1 MTNEEQNP
9 LSIIEEANTKTLD
22 YFNKTYL
29 SNLELV
35 QKLKTELFELEVQIE
50 TLQKTRDLYTYQG
63 EDRRNVFSPLTDIRS
78 SSVSRGA
85 QLGEQ
90 VKALEDA
97 RESLENRIA
106 QLEADISFYK
116 EQVDM
121 LSKASKCIHT
131 VLIGKKESKNILADE
146 SGDTGIEFIETADT
160 EDKSTHNYNM
170 LRLEDYERYRCA
182 NSLNKNVKEELIS
195 NLNKLDVLKWLLHS
209 DIGRAMVTLTEL
221 HNSSENVLNSLDKVL
236 YRLNYN
242 VDTKQPIWD
251 QVDKLIDAY
260 KKIHPECM
268 IDYSCDCTEHE
279 LNIPPV
285 ITVRLI
291 AMLREIFNNIFKHS
305 NANRV
310 TAKIFISSRLIDVY
324 VNDNGVGI
332 PEDYLDRAAWHSGLH
347 KLHETIYQLD
357 GKLQIEGDLISGTN
371 VRFSFPIK
379 QPSLNS
385 ARGFVK

>member
-9 LSIIEEANTKTLD
+9 LSIIEQANTKTLD

-63 EDRRNVFSPLTDIRS
+63 EDRKNVFSPLTDMRS
-78 SSVSRGA
+78 ASVSRGA
-85 QLGEQ
+85 QLAEQ
-90 VKALEDA
+90 IKALEEA
-97 RESLENRIA
+97 KESLENRISN
-106 QLEADISFYK
+106 LEDDITFYK

-131 VLIGKKESKNILADE
+131 VLIGKKESKSAVSDE
-146 SGDTGIEFIETADT
+146 ASDTGIEFLETVEP
-160 EDKSTHNYNM
+160 EDKSSHNYTM
-170 LRLEDYERYRCA
+170 LRLEDYERSRCA
-182 NSLNKNVKEELIS
+182 NSLSKNVKEELIS
-195 NLNKLDVLKWLLHS
+195 NLNKLEVLKWLLHS
-209 DIGRAMVTLTEL
+209 DIGRAMITLTEL
-221 HNSSENVLNSLDKVL
+221 HNSQESILKALDKVL

-260 KKIHPECM
+260 KKAHPECM

-291 AMLREIFNNIFKHS
+291 AMLKEIFNNIFKHS

-332 PEDYLDRAAWHSGLH
+332 PEDYLERAAWHSGLH
-347 KLHETIYQLD
+347 KLQETIYQLD

-379 QPSLNS
+379 
-385 ARGFVK
+385 R

>member
-9 LSIIEEANTKTLD
+9 LSIIEEANSKTLD

-29 SNLELV
+29 DNLERV
-35 QKLKTELFELEVQIE
+35 QKLKTELFELDIQIE
-50 TLQKTRDLYTYQG
+50 TLQKTRELYTYQG
-63 EDRRNVFSPLTDIRS
+63 EDRRNVFSPLSDMREAS
-78 SSVSRGA
+78 LSRGN
-85 QLGEQ
+85 QLAEQ
-90 VKALEDA
+90 IKALEEA
-97 RESLENRIA
+97 KESLENRIN
-106 QLEADISFYK
+106 QLEEAIAFYR

-121 LSKASKCIHT
+121 LSKAGKCIHT
-131 VLIGKKESKNILADE
+131 ILIGKDDNTNSSSEEQDN
-146 SGDTGIEFIETADT
+146 GIEFIETADQ
-160 EDKSTHNYNM
+160 EDSTLHNYTM
-170 LRLEDYERYRCA
+170 LQLEDYDRLRCA
-182 NSLNKNVKEELIS
+182 TSLNRNVKEELIS

-209 DIGRAMVTLTEL
+209 DVGRAMVTLNEL
-221 HNSSENVLNSLDKVL
+221 HNSQENILKSLDRVL
-236 YRLNYN
+236 FQLDYN
-242 VDTKQPIWD
+242 TDPKQPIWD
-251 QVDKLIDAY
+251 QVDKLVDAY
-260 KKIHPECM
+260 QKAHPECM

-279 LNIPPV
+279 LNIPSV
-285 ITVRLI
+285 ITTRLI

-305 NANRV
+305 NANKI

-379 QPSLNS
+379 
-385 ARGFVK
+385 R

>member
-1 MTNEEQNP
+1 MNEENNP
-9 LSIIEEANTKTLD
+9 LSIIEEANTKTLE

-29 SNLELV
+29 DNLELV
-35 QKLKTELFELEVQIE
+35 QKLKTELFELEIQIE
-50 TLQKTRDLYTYQG
+50 TLQKTRELYTYHG
-63 EDRRNVFSPLTDIRS
+63 EDRRNVFSPLSDARDS
-78 SSVSRGA
+78 SLSRGSQLA
-85 QLGEQ
+85 QQ
-90 VKALEDA
+90 IKALEEA
-97 RESLENRIA
+97 KESLENRIK
-106 QLEADISFYK
+106 QLEDDITFYK
-116 EQVDM
+116 AQVEM

-131 VLIGKKESKNILADE
+131 VLIGKKESKNSASDE
-146 SGDTGIEFIETADT
+146 QDTGIEFIEAVDSK
-160 EDKSTHNYNM
+160 DISSHNYNM
-170 LRLEDYERYRCA
+170 LRLEDYERQRCA
-182 NSLNKNVKEELIS
+182 SSLTRNVKEELIS

-221 HNSSENVLNSLDKVL
+221 HNSQESALQALDKVL

-251 QVDKLIDAY
+251 QVDKLVDAY
-260 KKIHPECM
+260 KKAHPECM

-279 LNIPPV
+279 LNIPSV
-285 ITVRLI
+285 ITIRLI
-291 AMLREIFNNIFKHS
+291 AMLREVFNNIFKHS

-379 QPSLNS
+379 
-385 ARGFVK
+385 R

>member
-78 SSVSRGA
+78 SAVSRGA

-97 RESLENRIA
+97 KESLENRIA

-221 HNSSENVLNSLDKVL
+221 HNSSENVINSLDKVL

>member
-1 MTNEEQNP
+1 MTNEEHNP
-9 LSIIEEANTKTLD
+9 LSIIEEANSKTLD

-50 TLQKTRDLYTYQG
+50 TLQKTRELYTYQG
-63 EDRRNVFSPLTDIRS
+63 EDRRNVFSPLSDLRS
-78 SSVSRGA
+78 ASISRGA
-85 QLGEQ
+85 QLADQ
-90 VKALEDA
+90 IQALEDA
-97 RESLENRIA
+97 KESLDNRIR
-106 QLEADISFYK
+106 QLENDIIFYK
-116 EQVDM
+116 EQVEM

-131 VLIGKKESKNILADE
+131 VLIGKKESQVTE
-146 SGDTGIEFIETADT
+146 SDDTDTGIEFIEQEDT
-160 EDKSTHNYNM
+160 EDNSAHNYNM

-182 NSLNKNVKEELIS
+182 NSLNRNVKEELIS
-195 NLNKLDVLKWLLHS
+195 NINKLEVLKWLLHS
-209 DIGRAMVTLTEL
+209 DVGRAMVTITEL
-221 HNSSENVLNSLDKVL
+221 HNSSENILKSIDKVL
-236 YRLNYN
+236 FKLNYN

-251 QVDKLIDAY
+251 QVDKLIDVY
-260 KKIHPECM
+260 KRMHPECM

-291 AMLREIFNNIFKHS
+291 AILREIFNNIFKHS

-357 GKLQIEGDLISGTN
+357 GKVQIEGDIISGTN

-379 QPSLNS
+379 
-385 ARGFVK
+385 R

>member
-9 LSIIEEANTKTLD
+9 LSIIEEANSKTLD

-29 SNLELV
+29 NNLEMV

-50 TLQKTRDLYTYQG
+50 TLQKTRELYTYQG
-63 EDRRNVFSPLTDIRS
+63 EDRRNVFSPLTDIKGLN
-78 SSVSRGA
+78 VSRGT
-85 QLGEQ
+85 QLAEQ
-90 VKALEDA
+90 IQALEEA
-97 RESLENRIA
+97 KISLENRIR
-106 QLEADISFYK
+106 QLENDITFYK

-131 VLIGKKESKNILADE
+131 VLIGKQESKIAASEDE
-146 SGDTGIEFIETADT
+146 DTGIEFIEQEDT
-160 EDKSTHNYNM
+160 EDSASHNYNM

-182 NSLNKNVKEELIS
+182 NSLDKNVKEELIS
-195 NLNKLDVLKWLLHS
+195 SMNKLDVLKWLLHS
-209 DIGRAMVTLTEL
+209 DIGRAMVTATEI
-221 HNSSENVLNSLDKVL
+221 HNSSENILKSIDRVLFQ
-236 YRLNYN
+236 LNYN

-251 QVDKLIDAY
+251 QVDKLIDTY

-291 AMLREIFNNIFKHS
+291 SMLREVFNNIFKHS

-347 KLHETIYQLD
+347 KLHETIFQLD

-379 QPSLNS
+379 
-385 ARGFVK
+385 R